1 MRILWIENYD
11 HSCFCNHD
19 STHFAI
25 LRVSANT
32 LYDCYSRIV
41 DSFIFIHLMKSAR
54 LLSKGLLCLYDNY
67 LYRCAHSWAIELN
80 TRREIPYLRAPMY
93 YSLYLCHLLPIAR
106 DVPFNDQFRSV
117 RHSTKT
123 WSQSK
128 SRRQLIK
135 SHINWL
141 PNREKKK
148 KKTEKK
154 QKKEY

>member
-1 MRILWIENYD
+1 
-11 HSCFCNHD
+11 
-19 STHFAI
+19 
-25 LRVSANT
+25 
-32 LYDCYSRIV
+32 
-41 DSFIFIHLMKSAR
+41 MKSAR

-148 KKTEKK
+148 KNRKKTEKRILKRSRKSWTLLK
-154 QKKEY
+154 QKYSYSFLNQTTFHIYDFIYSQ